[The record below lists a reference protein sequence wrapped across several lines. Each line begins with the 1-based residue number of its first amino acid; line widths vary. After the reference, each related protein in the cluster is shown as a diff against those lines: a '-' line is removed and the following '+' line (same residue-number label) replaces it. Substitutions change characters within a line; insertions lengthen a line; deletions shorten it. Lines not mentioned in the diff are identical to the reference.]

1 MNAPGRNGTGKE
13 DTMFTFN
20 PNRKKPTLCISMQY
34 FADPDNKAEAETNAS
49 AENADDAGKEPT
61 FDDVLSSNKAYQSEY
76 DKRVNKALN
85 TARQKWEADAKA
97 QAEEAAKLAKM
108 QAAEKAEYERQK
120 REKELS
126 EREAAITKRELHAE
140 AVTQLT
146 GKGLPAGLADI
157 LDCTSADACKASME
171 AVEKAF
177 GEAVEKAV
185 NDRLKGA
192 PPKAG
197 GGKMSEDAFLAGLG
211 VK

>member
-1 MNAPGRNGTGKE
+1 
-13 DTMFTFN
+13 MFDFS
-20 PNRKKPTLCISMQY
+20 RRRKPTLCISMQY
-34 FADPDNKAEAETNAS
+34 FADPNNTDANADANTDVS
-49 AENADDAGKEPT
+49 EENADGKDKEPT
-61 FDDVLSSNKAYQSEY
+61 FDDMLTQNKAYQSEF
-76 DKRVNKALN
+76 DKRVNKALD
-85 TARQKWEADAKA
+85 TAKQKWDADAKA
-97 QAEEAAKLAKM
+97 QADEAAKLAKM
-108 QAAEKAEYERQK
+108 KAEEKAEYERQK
-120 REKELS
+120 REKDLND
-126 EREAAITKRELHAE
+126 REAAITKRELHAE